1 MGMLVATTEQ
11 GLVIAQP
18 RSFTG
23 LMTLYESNYI
33 RLKRLLGD
41 PRALRG
47 EAVSNLAHE
56 PALHLQVLEQTR
68 YTTVLLLTY
77 RFEGIG
83 QEPDL
88 RVRVYHDARMAEA
101 VVCGAHERHTA
112 LRGYATSA
120 PDILQRRWARNMLLN
135 KWLDYC
141 IEQGHILQPTASK
154 ESELKHG

>member
-1 MGMLVATTEQ
+1 MLVATTEQ

-41 PRALRG
+41 PRTLPDT
-47 EAVSNLAHE
+47 AVSNLAHE
-56 PALHLQVLEQTR
+56 PTLYLQVLEQTR

-77 RFEGIG
+77 RFERGG
-83 QEPDL
+83 SEPDL
-88 RVRVYHDARMAEA
+88 RVRIYHDARMAEA
-101 VVCGAHERHTA
+101 VDCGTHEQHA
-112 LRGYATSA
+112 VLRGYETTA
-120 PDILQRRWARNMLLN
+120 PGVLQRRWARNMLLS

-141 IEQGHILQPTASK
+141 IEQGHTL
-154 ESELKHG
+154 